1 MAKPETAA
9 PHETF
14 MRLALEQA
22 RLALH
27 AGEVPVGAVL
37 VQDGQLVASGFNQPV
52 RSLDPTAHAEIVA
65 MREAARRLRN
75 YRLGGATLYVTLEP
89 CIMCAGALVLARVAT
104 VVFGAPEPKFGGV
117 RSLLDVAALPLNHRF
132 EVVAGVLEA
141 DCRQVIQD
149 FFKFRREGDSS

>member
-1 MAKPETAA
+1 MAKPEPAA
-9 PHETF
+9 THETF

-27 AGEVPVGAVL
+27 VGEVPVGAVL
-37 VQDGQLVASGFNQPV
+37 VEAGEVIAAGFNQPL

-65 MREAARRLRN
+65 LRAAARRLRN

-89 CIMCAGALVLARVAT
+89 CVMCAGALVLARVAT
-104 VVFGAPEPKFGGV
+104 VVFGAVEPKFGGV
-117 RSLLDVAALPLNHRF
+117 RSLLDLGALPLNHRF

-149 FFKFRREGDSS
+149 FFKFRRDADST